1 MVFRD
6 IRDNNESRVFVL
18 DLLLINLILPLDS
31 ITEIFIVLLSLL
43 SLWTEYYVCEIDQQW
58 KRHVHHAQKKVITV
72 SRELSA
78 SF

>member
-43 SLWTEYYVCEIDQQW
+43 SLWTE
-58 KRHVHHAQKKVITV
+58 
-72 SRELSA
+72 
-78 SF
+78 